1 MNDYFFPVLFLVPEF
16 ETPSIVKGNLCLAK
30 RRWETSI
37 FDLATLA
44 TRHKLHL
51 PYQVMDVFLSKCNA
65 EVCVKQQ
72 ASLEDAVAH
81 LRSLKLALYGVGV
94 SPFVTPF
101 VTSHSINAYS
111 GINSRDSDSLRSKL
125 PVGMQEGITSDTAS
139 VEAWPLDLSFQCV
152 VLPDSLQVSSELFSN
167 ACDNAFAWSSMI
179 ASHDTLRGFSD
190 AALSTVM
197 MSSLSQSILHMW
209 CAIES
214 LFPGVGAELSFR
226 VSLYLA
232 QLVSEGA
239 GRRAYFDK
247 VKKGYNTRS
256 RIAHG
261 AKNEATIDEWKAAWE
276 IVTDTFNALVRRGLL
291 SSEEALLEDLMS

>member
-1 MNDYFFPVLFLVPEF
+1 MNDYFFPALFLVPEF
-16 ETPSIVKGNLCLAK
+16 DAPQIETPDITLAK
-30 RRWETSI
+30 RQWETST

-44 TRHKLHL
+44 TRHRLHL
-51 PYQVMDVFLSKCNA
+51 PYQVMDVFLSKCNV

-72 ASLEDAVAH
+72 PSLDDAVAR
-81 LRSLKLALYGVGV
+81 LRSLKMALYGAGV

-111 GINSRDSDSLRSKL
+111 GINSRDSGPLRSKL
-125 PVGMQEGITSDTAS
+125 PLGMQDGITSDTAT

-152 VLPDSLQVSSELFSN
+152 VLPDALRVKGEVFTK
-167 ACDNAFAWSSMI
+167 ACEKAISWSSMI
-179 ASHDTLRGFSD
+179 AAQDTLRGFSD

-197 MSSLSQSILHMW
+197 MGSLSQSILHMW

-214 LFPGVGAELSFR
+214 LFPSVGSELSFR
-226 VSLYLA
+226 VSVYLA
-232 QLVSEGA
+232 QLVAQGA
-239 GRRAYFDK
+239 GRRAYFEK

-261 AKNEATIDEWKAAWE
+261 AKHEATIDEWKAAWE
-276 IVTDTFNALVRRGLL
+276 IVTDAFSALVRRGLL
-291 SSEEALLEDLMS
+291 STEEALLADLLS

>member
-1 MNDYFFPVLFLVPEF
+1 MNDYFFPALFLVPGF
-16 ETPSIVKGNLCLAK
+16 DAPQIDSADVSLAK
-30 RRWETSI
+30 RQWETST

-44 TRHKLHL
+44 TRHRLHL
-51 PYQVMDVFLSKCNA
+51 PYQVMDVFLSKCNL

-72 ASLEDAVAH
+72 PSLEDAVAR
-81 LRSLKLALYGVGV
+81 LRSLKMALYGAGV

-111 GINSRDSDSLRSKL
+111 GINSRDSETLRSKL
-125 PVGMQEGITSDTAS
+125 PPGMQEGITSNTTT

-152 VLPDSLQVSSELFSN
+152 VLPDTLRVTDEVFMD
-167 ACDNAFAWSSMI
+167 ACNKATTWSSMI
-179 ASHDTLRGFSD
+179 ATQDTLRGFSD

-197 MSSLSQSILHMW
+197 MGSLSQSILHMW

-214 LFPGVGAELSFR
+214 LFPSVGTELSFR
-226 VSLYLA
+226 VSVYLA
-232 QLVSEGA
+232 QLVSQGA
-239 GRRAYFDK
+239 GRRGYFEK

-261 AKNEATIDEWKAAWE
+261 AKHEATIEEWKAAWE
-276 IVTDTFNALVRRGLL
+276 IVMDTFNALVRRGLL
-291 SSEEALLEDLMS
+291 SSEEALLADLLS